1 MKINSTLKKEK
12 IFPMMIDEG
21 DVSFYLQ
28 NVKRQKMSW
37 VTEGW
42 QVDHQRGALN
52 WEKGA
57 LSLLSVQAT
66 PKDQLQMIGVLFLKT
81 LASKL
86 SWSCQVQ
93 TYIAGLFISDSSTIQ
108 VS

>member
-37 VTEGW
+37 VTEG
-42 QVDHQRGALN
+42 
-52 WEKGA
+52 
-57 LSLLSVQAT
+57 
-66 PKDQLQMIGVLFLKT
+66 
-81 LASKL
+81 
-86 SWSCQVQ
+86 
-93 TYIAGLFISDSSTIQ
+93 
-108 VS
+108 